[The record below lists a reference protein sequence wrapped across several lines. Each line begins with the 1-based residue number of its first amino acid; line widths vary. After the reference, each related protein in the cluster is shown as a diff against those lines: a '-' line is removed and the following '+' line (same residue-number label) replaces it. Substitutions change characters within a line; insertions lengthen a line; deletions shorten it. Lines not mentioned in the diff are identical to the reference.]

1 MLWYWHDRLN
11 NNNNFKPKILF
22 MRRMILTIF
31 MLTGIITLS
40 RAQDTKK
47 ETPKKFTQITTIESV
62 VGGDFGRSKM
72 VITKEDGSQEE
83 RDMENLF
90 SLTGMNM
97 KNIKSNESDI
107 VKVLKTYS
115 DDGWKIEQ
123 VTPLT
128 LSPSDKGTGIFM
140 TRYLL
145 SKADEKK
152 GF

>member
-1 MLWYWHDRLN
+1 MKKLILTL
-11 NNNNFKPKILF
+11 ILF
-22 MRRMILTIF
+22 
-31 MLTGIITLS
+31 TGMIITAA
-40 RAQDTKK
+40 AQNGAPA
-47 ETPKKFTQITTIESV
+47 ETPKKFMQVTTIESV
-62 VGGDFGRSKM
+62 IGGGFGRSKM

-90 SLTGMNM
+90 SLTGMNL

-107 VKVLKTYS
+107 LKTIKS
-115 DDGWKIEQ
+115 FTDDGWKIEQ

-128 LSPSDKGTGIFM
+128 LSPGDKGAGIFM

-145 SKADEKK
+145 SKPDVKK

>member
-1 MLWYWHDRLN
+1 M
-11 NNNNFKPKILF
+11 KKTILSL
-22 MRRMILTIF
+22 IIIAGLATIT
-31 MLTGIITLS
+31 M
-40 RAQDTKK
+40 AQDAPK
-47 ETPKKFTQITTIESV
+47 ETPKKFMQITTIESV
-62 VGGDFGRSKM
+62 IGGGFGRSKM
-72 VITKEDGSQEE
+72 LITKEDGSQDE

-107 VKVLKTYS
+107 LRALKTYT
-115 DDGWKIEQ
+115 DQGWKIDQ

-128 LSPSDKGTGIFM
+128 LSPGDKGPGIFM

-145 SKADEKK
+145 SKPDEKK